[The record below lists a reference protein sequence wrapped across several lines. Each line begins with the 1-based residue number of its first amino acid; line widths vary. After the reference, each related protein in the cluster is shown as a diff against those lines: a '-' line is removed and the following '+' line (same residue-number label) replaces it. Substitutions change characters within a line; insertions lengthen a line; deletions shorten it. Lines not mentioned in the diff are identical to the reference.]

1 MAISHD
7 ESSLI
12 SRLRIELVELLAK
25 CGNLALG
32 QETQDSVG
40 QLKELSKNI
49 ADKQKLYLAM
59 CRDVV
64 MRDAKPKPKK

>member
-12 SRLRIELVELLAK
+12 SRLRIELTELLAK
-25 CGNLALG
+25 CGNLAMG
-32 QETQDSVG
+32 HETQDSVG
-40 QLKELSKNI
+40 QLKELSKVL
-49 ADKQKLYLAM
+49 ADKQRLYLAV

-64 MRDAKPKPKK
+64 SRDSKPKPKK